1 MSAPLSHHAI
11 LALLPP
17 FTAAGWSVDLAA
29 SDRAARRLAF
39 KPAAHEA
46 GATHPALTETRELQD
61 GPRGWQLTRRFS
73 AARGA
78 AGVSDADGD
87 TITDTITGTPT
98 DPTTA
103 LTAEVLAE
111 GGEPPDL
118 LAAAAALTP
127 AQLFT
132 REGAALGLR
141 CTPGQ
146 PALLRAAVARVAGL
160 ELRCTVSG
168 VKGYPAEIMLTRDE
182 GDTRRLPDDLL
193 EVLGRGW
200 SRLVPVRT
208 GWQTSVMLQ
217 GAGAERSADA
227 QQRLAQTLAHLAQ
240 VLAEPPL
247 RFHQRFRL
255 RRWRIGLLRGVPLA
269 LGVALVGVAYS
280 LRGTGGRAEA
290 LLGALANIAPPL
302 LMAMFFLRRE
312 MPRIELPRLPRC
324 PRPTSWQPWR
334 P

>member
-39 KPAAHEA
+39 KPAVHEA

-73 AARGA
+73 AARGV

-87 TITDTITGTPT
+87 TP
-98 DPTTA
+98 TA
-103 LTAEVLAE
+103 LTAEVMAE
-111 GGEPPDL
+111 GGEPPEL

-127 AQLFT
+127 GQLFT
-132 REGAALGLR
+132 REGAALALR

-146 PALLRAAVARVAGL
+146 PGQLRAAVARVAGL

-208 GWQTSVMLQ
+208 GWQTSMMLQ

-280 LRGTGGRAEA
+280 LRDTGGRAEA